1 SATGGTL
8 FVEPPVAI
16 EMMNRLRELE
26 LAEAREVQRIL
37 RELTDRLRPHREALE
52 VALEALVALDS
63 LYARA
68 RYALEYDGR
77 RPTLLP
83 PGSREYVVVKGR
95 HPLLLAGPDPVV
107 PFDLALEPGERTLLI
122 SGPNTGG

>member
-1 SATGGTL
+1 IPIRREGRSEVGGIVHDESATGGTL

-37 RELTDRLRPHREALE
+37 RELTDRLRPHREALQ
-52 VALEALVALDS
+52 ATLEALVALDS

-68 RYALEYDGR
+68 RYALDCNGR

-83 PGSREYVVVKGR
+83 AGTREYKVVRGF
-95 HPLLLAGPDPVV
+95 HPLLLAG
-107 PFDLALEPGERTLLI
+107 GE
-122 SGPNTGG
+122 